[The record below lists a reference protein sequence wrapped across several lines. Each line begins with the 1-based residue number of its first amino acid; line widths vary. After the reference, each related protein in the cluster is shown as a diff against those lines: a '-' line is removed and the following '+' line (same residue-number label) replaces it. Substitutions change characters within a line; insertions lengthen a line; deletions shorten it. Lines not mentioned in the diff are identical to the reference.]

1 MGWVGAMPGA
11 TGLKGGADAAIAKAE
26 AEAVAGALGA
36 RQPSMHIA
44 F

>member
-1 MGWVGAMPGA
+1 MGRVGAMPGA

-26 AEAVAGALGA
+26 AVARALGA